1 MFDQSLLES
10 QFSLTCL
17 VNVGD
22 ISICHPMLY
31 IVTGENRLA
40 CHLADVYQVRFWMS
54 LALKSINLVE
64 GFQGVAFGTMDGLIT
79 ILGVVIGI
87 ASATESS
94 AIVIISGIVVGIAN
108 SFGNCFG
115 FYASELAERGEHI
128 RENQHVSSMAETRR
142 STVLAFVTS
151 LSSMAVLVVPFVLL
165 TNLSYAMIVSLTI
178 ALVML
183 FVLGALVGKLSQES
197 HWRFGIRYVLL
208 GLIGAA
214 LSFVVG
220 SILKDLLTLGRWVPP
235 W

>member
-1 MFDQSLLES
+1 LK
-10 QFSLTCL
+10 
-17 VNVGD
+17 NV
-22 ISICHPMLY
+22 
-31 IVTGENRLA
+31 
-40 CHLADVYQVRFWMS
+40 
-54 LALKSINLVE
+54 NLVE

-87 ASATESS
+87 ASATQSS
-94 AIVIISGIVVGIAN
+94 GIVIISGIVVGIAN

-128 RENQHVSSMAETRR
+128 RENQDVSSMTETRR
-142 STVLAFVTS
+142 STALAFVTS
-151 LSSMAVLVVPFVLL
+151 LASMTVLVVPFALL
-165 TNLSYAMIVSLTI
+165 TNLSYAMIVSLTV

-197 HWRFGIRYVLL
+197 HWKFGIRYVLL

-214 LSFVVG
+214 LSFIAG
-220 SILKDLLTLGRWVPP
+220 SILKDVLTLGRWVPP

>member
-1 MFDQSLLES
+1 
-10 QFSLTCL
+10 
-17 VNVGD
+17 
-22 ISICHPMLY
+22 
-31 IVTGENRLA
+31 
-40 CHLADVYQVRFWMS
+40 MS
-54 LALKSINLVE
+54 LLKSIDLVE

-87 ASATESS
+87 ATATESS

-108 SFGNCFG
+108 SFGNSFG

-128 RENQHVSSMAETRR
+128 HENQHVSSMAETRR
-142 STVLAFVTS
+142 STVLAFITS
-151 LSSMAVLVVPFVLL
+151 LASMTVLIIPFALL
-165 TNLSYAMIVSLTI
+165 TNLSYAMTVSLTV

-183 FVLGALVGKLSQES
+183 FGLGALVGKLSREDP
-197 HWRFGIRYVLL
+197 WRFGIRYVLL

-220 SILKDLLTLGRWVPP
+220 SILKDFLTLGRWVSP